1 MTHTLQDLLY
11 NKPLNSFHSD
21 IFKDKPDF
29 GLVVVN
35 VLRIPVENY
44 QHSALLL
51 IISAILGA

>member
-1 MTHTLQDLLY
+1 MQGLLY

-44 QHSALLL
+44 QHSALLQ